1 MNRRQMSCERRKLK
15 GIQSLKVDWRLT
27 YNHSRFGFHR
37 LLDGIATMTDM
48 QDFRLISSRTALP
61 TLVAG
66 SLMTA
71 LFAATF
77 AGCGVSVPTQDVE
90 KTVAP
95 ELANPKPSGPPPIPE
110 GGIGLPP
117 QEVLDA
123 PLPELDQTPIITV
136 PDENPS
142 PAHDSGAS
150 IFIESWDSVQKRVS
164 TKGITVVDLWSL
176 SCAPC
181 LAEFPGLVRLQRE
194 GLPQVQ
200 CLAVSVDFDGRKT
213 RPPESYRDQVQ
224 SFIASVD
231 AGKITT
237 VLCST
242 AMDEVLEASD
252 VVSIPSVLIYQ
263 DGQLIK
269 KFTDSGETIGFTY
282 EKDIDPFVR
291 KLVQR

>member
-1 MNRRQMSCERRKLK
+1 LGGR
-15 GIQSLKVDWRLT
+15 
-27 YNHSRFGFHR
+27 
-37 LLDGIATMTDM
+37 ATVADM
-48 QDFRLISSRTALP
+48 QDFRLISSHTSLRA
-61 TLVAG
+61 LVAG
-66 SLMTA
+66 LLIAA
-71 LFAATF
+71 LFAATLV
-77 AGCGVSVPTQDVE
+77 GCDVSGPTQDAG

-95 ELANPKPSGPPPIPE
+95 QLADSKPSGPPPIPE

-117 QEVLDA
+117 QEVLDS
-123 PLPELDQTPIITV
+123 PLLKLDRTPVITV

-142 PAHDSGAS
+142 LARDSGAS
-150 IFIESWDSVQKRVS
+150 IFIEPWDSVQKRVS

-181 LAEFPGLVRLQRE
+181 MAEFPGLVRLHKAD
-194 GLPQVQ
+194 LPQVQ

-224 SFIASVD
+224 SFIALVN

-237 VLCST
+237 VICST

-252 VVSIPSVLIYQ
+252 VVSIPSVLIYR

-282 EKDIDPFVR
+282 DKDIDPFVR
-291 KLVQR
+291 NLIQR